1 MKWDTTGQY
10 AVLRHLWSADGMAQH
25 ELGHVLQTCEPT
37 ISLALRRLEVMRF
50 VRREKNPANRRER
63 LVFVTE
69 DGRRLRPILASI
81 ARDINAAAIKGLSEK
96 QADELKLLLWRV
108 IGNLDVG
115 L

>member
-1 MKWDTTGQY
+1 
-10 AVLRHLWSADGMAQH
+10 MAQH

-37 ISLALRRLEVMRF
+37 ISLALRRLEDMRF

-69 DGRRLRPILASI
+69 DGRRLRPVLASI
-81 ARDINAAAIKGLSEK
+81 ARDINSAAIKGLSEK

-115 L
+115 H